1 MCQGVPTHWHRR
13 GVPSDFMRAFAP
25 VTRDKRGA
33 HLRFSGTH
41 LPCCRSPSAH
51 PAAAQ
56 GDART
61 APAGATATEE
71 SPYVARTAPRRGR
84 PLVCAHCS
92 RFHCI
97 VSRGP
102 MDLTSRGRPLARSAE
117 LEAADM
123 RNVHGGVCDG
133 TACRYFSAQ
142 HALYCASTRG
152 DVIAVVS
159 MGTRWCRFLFR
170 ERSVCSRT
178 LKNGSCLDSTA
189 QDSLN

>member
-25 VTRDKRGA
+25 VTREKRGT

-41 LPCCRSPSAH
+41 LVVDLPQHTPQRH
-51 PAAAQ
+51 
-56 GDART
+56 
-61 APAGATATEE
+61 
-71 SPYVARTAPRRGR
+71 RGMLGPP
-84 PLVCAHCS
+84 PLVPPPPKSPHMSHGPHRVAGVRLCAPIAVDFTALCLAGRWTS
-92 RFHCI
+92 
-97 VSRGP
+97 
-102 MDLTSRGRPLARSAE
+102 LTSRGRPLARSAE

-170 ERSVCSRT
+170 DRSVCSRT
-178 LKNGSCLDSTA
+178 LQNGSCLDSTA